1 MKVGSSHIINGN
13 ALNLP
18 LSDSSVDLIVTSP
31 PYFALRSYSDG
42 GGHYKGQIGDEPTPN
57 EFVEALLKAT
67 EEMMRVLR
75 SSGSIFVNL
84 GDTYIGTGDKGEFV
98 DPKNPKGRNGQAV
111 SKNRKVAGFKR
122 KSLVGVPWRYAL
134 RCIDDLGLILRAEII
149 WMKPNAM
156 PSSVTDRVKRS
167 HEQWFHFTKSP
178 SYFSNTD
185 AIREPYL
192 SAPMKAQESKYI
204 EYGQSTN
211 QALATQSDLQHNPL
225 GKLPCSVW
233 TIATEPLKVDPALG
247 IDHFAAFPS
256 EWPRRI
262 ILGWSP
268 PDGVVLDPF
277 SGTGTTAG
285 VAKALG
291 RTGIGVDMSADY
303 CRLAEWRTNGDG
315 FEKLERKV
323 LERTFGSTILQSK
336 SMTEADH
343 PQLFGD
349 AA

>member
-1 MKVGSSHIINGN
+1 
-13 ALNLP
+13 
-18 LSDSSVDLIVTSP
+18 
-31 PYFALRSYSDG
+31 
-42 GGHYKGQIGDEPTPN
+42 
-57 EFVEALLKAT
+57 
-67 EEMMRVLR
+67 
-75 SSGSIFVNL
+75 
-84 GDTYIGTGDKGEFV
+84 
-98 DPKNPKGRNGQAV
+98 
-111 SKNRKVAGFKR
+111 
-122 KSLVGVPWRYAL
+122 
-134 RCIDDLGLILRAEII
+134 
-149 WMKPNAM
+149 
-156 PSSVTDRVKRS
+156 
-167 HEQWFHFTKSP
+167 
-178 SYFSNTD
+178 
-185 AIREPYL
+185 
-192 SAPMKAQESKYI
+192 MKAQESKYI